1 MAFYMNQS
9 KGVKRG
15 DIFYI
20 ANSKFYSTDP
30 SNEAGRPGIIV
41 SNDTL
46 NEHSPVVEV
55 VYFTTKDKKPMPTHV
70 GILCKIPSTALC
82 ETIYT
87 VTKDRLGD
95 FVRSCTD
102 KEMAEINRGML
113 CSLGI
118 TAPVV
123 EREVETSEN
132 ADTTSLAVEK
142 NLYKTLY
149 EQLLDKFTAR

>member
-55 VYFTTKDKKPMPTHV
+55 VYLTTKDKKPMPTHV

-123 EREVETSEN
+123 EREVKTSEN

-149 EQLLDKFTAR
+149 EQLLDKFTVR

>member
-55 VYFTTKDKKPMPTHV
+55 VYLTAKDKKPMPTHV

>member
-55 VYFTTKDKKPMPTHV
+55 VYLTTKDKKPMPTHV

-102 KEMAEINRGML
+102 KEMVEINRGML

-132 ADTTSLAVEK
+132 TDTTSLAVEK